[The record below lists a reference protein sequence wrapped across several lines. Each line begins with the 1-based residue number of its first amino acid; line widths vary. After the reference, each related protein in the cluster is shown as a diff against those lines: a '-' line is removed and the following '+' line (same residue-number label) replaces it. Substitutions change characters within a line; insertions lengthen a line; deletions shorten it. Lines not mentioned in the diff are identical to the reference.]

1 MCGSRLHWRERV
13 LRISAGRNEILVR
26 ISGSF
31 EGNRKKR
38 EKKEKKEKKKKRK
51 KEKKKENSREIVV
64 RISAGRGEIVVRIS
78 ASSKEI
84 VVRISAGRSE
94 IVVRISASF
103 QENSCADLRKFSP
116 ENFRTV
122 KILMIL
128 KSFLVKFR
136 FGAVQCSD
144 IRADLEKE

>member
-1 MCGSRLHWRERV
+1 MCESRVHSRE
-13 LRISAGRNEILVR
+13 I
-26 ISGSF
+26 
-31 EGNRKKR
+31 
-38 EKKEKKEKKKKRK
+38 EKKGK

>member
-1 MCGSRLHWRERV
+1 M
-13 LRISAGRNEILVR
+13 
-26 ISGSF
+26 
-31 EGNRKKR
+31 
-38 EKKEKKEKKKKRK
+38 
-51 KEKKKENSREIVV
+51 

>member
-31 EGNRKKR
+31 EGNRKKG
-38 EKKEKKEKKKKRK
+38 K